1 MSGRAGGR
9 RAFVTGASGGL
20 GRGIAKLFLDE
31 GAKVA
36 LADVRGAE
44 EARSLLGGGGA
55 SMAVQLDVRDPSS
68 VEAAVSEAWDVFGGL
83 DILVNCAGVY
93 PSDLIVDMTTEAW
106 DNVIDTNLKGPFL
119 CSRVM
124 VSCAKGLSS
133 CARRRMRDSIAG
145 RSDSD
150 TGLLKAKS

>member
-1 MSGRAGGR
+1 GGRA
-9 RAFVTGASGGL
+9 
-20 GRGIAKLFLDE
+20 KDFLDA
-31 GAKVA
+31 GAQAA
-36 LADVRGAE
+36 LAGVHGAGGARGA
-44 EARSLLGGGGA
+44 LGGGGA
-55 SMAVQLDVRDPSS
+55 SMAVQLDVRDPAS

-124 VSCAKGLSS
+124 VS
-133 CARRRMRDSIAG
+133 RWI
-145 RSDSD
+145 
-150 TGLLKAKS
+150 